1 MLSLWQMAVLVFLY
15 IAIHIAWTLL
25 VRTFP
30 DIIGGTWLKNI
41 ERRNAI
47 DVERVKDEL
56 TKKTQSDIERLRAE
70 HANLKT
76 AVDFMSASQGE
87 VRLKMIESSDRL
99 WNILL
104 KLRQKFGPVMYID
117 AIFMAKE
124 IVASFRGEKFPGITK
139 NVVDFQQYDAAA
151 SRLSNTG
158 ANEAE
163 KDRLFVSA
171 KLWSI
176 FYIMRAFYGRTGV
189 LIHFSFEKKEFQD
202 WRQDELL
209 TSILGNALPA
219 DVVQTAK
226 ALPSQG
232 LQTLIGHLENEFLVE
247 AVRVMSGVHSFSES
261 ISQLNLALTV
271 DKEKAVDER
280 SNLLAGKA

>member
-1 MLSLWQMAVLVFLY
+1 MTLWQMATPIILY
-15 IAIHIAWTLL
+15 VAIQVAWTLL

-104 KLRQKFGPVMYID
+104 QLRQEFGLVVYID
-117 AIFMAKE
+117 TIFMAKE
-124 IVASFRGEKFPGITK
+124 IVAAFRGEKFPGIIE
-139 NVVDFQQYDAAA
+139 NVEGFRQYNAAA
-151 SRLSNTG
+151 SRLSKTG

-176 FYIMRAFYGRTGV
+176 FYIMRAFYGRTAV
-189 LIHFSFEKKEFQD
+189 LVHFSFEKKEFQD
-202 WRQDELL
+202 WRQDKLL
-209 TSILGNALPA
+209 DSILTNALPA
-219 DVVQTAK
+219 QVIQNAK
-226 ALPSQG
+226 ALPAQG
-232 LQTLIGHLENEFLVE
+232 LQTLIAHMENEFLVE
-247 AVRVMSGVHSFSES
+247 AARVMSGVHSFSES

-271 DKEKAVDER
+271 DKEKAGEER
-280 SNLLAGKA
+280 LSLLSDRKA